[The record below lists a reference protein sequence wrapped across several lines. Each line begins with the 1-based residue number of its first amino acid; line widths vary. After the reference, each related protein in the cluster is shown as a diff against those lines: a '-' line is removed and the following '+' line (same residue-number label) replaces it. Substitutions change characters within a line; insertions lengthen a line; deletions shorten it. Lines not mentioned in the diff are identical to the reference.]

1 MIQAIRCLLGHHG
14 KAVIKEY
21 LGFMDLYDMEVCE
34 FCEKPTT
41 GKQIYERLDKLEGIH
56 FMNNKGFTLIELLVV
71 IAIIGILASIA
82 IPQFMSY
89 SQRGFDADVK
99 SNVKNMI
106 MAQETYFID
115 VDTYADGTGTSAAF
129 TSRGFRLSPN
139 VNIVSTNFSTFF
151 TVTANTIKGC
161 SPGTGVWT
169 FTSATGL
176 HSGTRCN

>member
-14 KAVIKEY
+14 KAVTKEY

-41 GKQIYERLDKLEGIH
+41 GKQIYERLDKKYGGPT
-56 FMNNKGFTLIELLVV
+56 MNTKGFTLIELMVV

-89 SQRGFDADVK
+89 SRRGLDADVK

-106 MAQETYFID
+106 LAQETYFID
-115 VDTYADGTGTSAAF
+115 VDTYADGIGTSQVF
-129 TSRGFRLSPN
+129 LDRGFRLSPN
-139 VNIVSTNFSTFF
+139 VNIVTTNFSTFF
-151 TVTANTIKGC
+151 TVTANAIKGC
-161 SPGTGVWT
+161 SSGTGIWT
-169 FTSATGL
+169 YTSATGTRT
-176 HSGTRCN
+176 GTRCN

>member
-1 MIQAIRCLLGHHG
+1 MIQAIKCLFGHHG
-14 KAVIKEY
+14 KTVTKEY

-56 FMNNKGFTLIELLVV
+56 FMKNKGFTLIELLVV

-89 SQRGFDADVK
+89 SRRGFDADVK

-106 MAQETYFID
+106 LAQETYFID
-115 VDTYADGTGTSAAF
+115 ADTYADGTGTSQIF
-129 TSRGFRLSPN
+129 LDRGFRLSPN
-139 VNIVSTNFSTFF
+139 VNIVTTNFSTFF
-151 TVTANTIKGC
+151 TVTANAIRGC
-161 SPGTGVWT
+161 SPGTGIWT
-169 FTSATGL
+169 YTSATAVRT
-176 HSGTRCN
+176 GTRCN

>member
-1 MIQAIRCLLGHHG
+1 MIQAIKCLFGYHG
-14 KAVIKEY
+14 KTVTKEY
-21 LGFMDLYDMEVCE
+21 LGFLDQYDMQVCE
-34 FCEKPTT
+34 FCDEPTT
-41 GKQIYERLDKLEGIH
+41 GKQIYERLDKKYGGPT
-56 FMNNKGFTLIELLVV
+56 MKNKGFTLIELLIV
-71 IAIIGILASIA
+71 IAIIGVLASIA

-89 SQRGFDADVK
+89 SRRGFDADVR

-115 VDTYADGTGTSAAF
+115 VDTYADGTGTSPAF

-151 TVTANTIKGC
+151 TVTANAIKGC